1 MPWNVVPS
9 SEETALLMEAGAIYR
24 DSGRHRQARE
34 VFQGVRALF
43 PASDAAEVAM
53 GTVAFLEKNIDG
65 AITHYRKALE
75 INPRSALAWAHLGQ
89 ATVFQKDKEAAHRY
103 CTRALELD
111 PRGPC
116 GKFARA
122 VMEYAEA
129 VEYK

>member
-1 MPWNVVPS
+1 MPWNVTPS
-9 SEETALLMEAGAIYR
+9 AEEAALLIEAGTIYR
-24 DSGRHRQARE
+24 DAGRRQEARE

-43 PASDAAEVAM
+43 PASDAAEVAL
-53 GTVAFLEKNIDG
+53 GTVAFLEKDIDG
-65 AITHYRKALE
+65 AVAHYRKALE
-75 INPRSALAWAHLGQ
+75 INPRSALALAHLGQ
-89 ATVFQKDKEAAHRY
+89 ASVFQKDKEAANRY

-111 PRGPC
+111 PRGAC